1 MQDAQNESRWQ
12 QKYKQNLEVRITLAQ
27 KGLALV
33 SLHDTG

>member
-27 KGLALV
+27 KGLVLV